1 MVYRINQEK
10 ETLAKF
16 LIKEIRMQPIYLT
29 DMEKRRLTKEQA
41 EIWKL
46 KNRIMHTQMIFQ
58 RTKLPTQRTMA
69 KT

>member
-1 MVYRINQEK
+1 MNHEK

-16 LIKEIRMQPIYLT
+16 LTKEIRMQPIYLT
-29 DMEKRRLTKEQA
+29 DTEKRRHTKEQA
-41 EIWKL
+41 EILRL

-58 RTKLPTQRTMA
+58 RTKLPTQRTTA